1 MSTYNAA
8 LRQAS
13 QAYGGA
19 QVSTAPQKKLILM
32 LYDGAIQNLMSAQR
46 ALEIKDLQT
55 AHQKIL
61 KGQLIIE
68 ELMVTL
74 NFEAGGD
81 IAQNLYKLYEY
92 FHWSL
97 VQANIKKDKDQ
108 IAGVQQYLEELRESW
123 HQL

>member
-1 MSTYNAA
+1 MSAYNTA
-8 LRQAS
+8 LRQAN

-32 LYDGAIQNLMSAQR
+32 LYDGVIQNLKAAEA
-46 ALEIKDLQT
+46 ALEVKNLQT

-74 NFEAGGD
+74 NFDEGGD
-81 IAQNLYKLYEY
+81 IAKDLYKLYEY

-97 VQANIKKDKDQ
+97 VQANIKKDP
-108 IAGVQQYLEELRESW
+108 VQLSEIRHYLEELRGSW
-123 HQL
+123 QQI

>member
-32 LYDGAIQNLMSAQR
+32 LYDGAIHNLMSAEK
-46 ALEIKDLQT
+46 ALELKELQT

-74 NFEAGGD
+74 NFDAGGD
-81 IAQNLYKLYEY
+81 IAQDLYRLYEY

-97 VQANIKKDKDQ
+97 VQANIKKDAAQ
-108 IAGVQQYLEELRESW
+108 IAGVRQYLEELRESW
-123 HQL
+123 QQL

>member
-1 MSTYNAA
+1 MSAYNTA
-8 LRQAS
+8 LRQAN

-32 LYDGAIQNLMSAQR
+32 LYDGVIQNLKAAEA
-46 ALEIKDLQT
+46 ALEVKNLQT

-74 NFEAGGD
+74 NFDEGGD
-81 IAQNLYKLYEY
+81 IAKDLYKLYEY

-97 VQANIKKDKDQ
+97 VQANIKKEPAQ
-108 IAGVQQYLEELRESW
+108 IIEIRHYLEELRGSW
-123 HQL
+123 QQI

>member
-1 MSTYNAA
+1 MSAYNTA
-8 LRQAS
+8 LRQAN

-32 LYDGAIQNLMSAQR
+32 LYDGVIQNLKAAEA
-46 ALEIKDLQT
+46 ALEVKNLQT

-74 NFEAGGD
+74 NFDEGGD
-81 IAQNLYKLYEY
+81 IAKDLYKLYEY

-97 VQANIKKDKDQ
+97 VQANIKKDP
-108 IAGVQQYLEELRESW
+108 VQLSEIRQYLEELRGSW
-123 HQL
+123 QQI

>member
-1 MSTYNAA
+1 MSAYNTA
-8 LRQAS
+8 LRQAN

-32 LYDGAIQNLMSAQR
+32 LYDGVIQNLNMAVA
-46 ALEIKDLQT
+46 ALEDRNLQT

-74 NFEAGGD
+74 NFDEGGD
-81 IAQNLYKLYEY
+81 IAKDLYKLYEY

-97 VQANIKKDKDQ
+97 VQANIKKDP
-108 IAGVQQYLEELRESW
+108 VQLIEIRQYLEELRGSW
-123 HQL
+123 QQI

>member
-108 IAGVQQYLEELRESW
+108 VAGVQQYLEELRESW

>member
-1 MSTYNAA
+1 MSAYNAA
-8 LRQAS
+8 LRQAN

-32 LYDGAIQNLMSAQR
+32 LYDGVIQNLTAAEA
-46 ALEIKDLQT
+46 ALENKNLQI

-74 NFEAGGD
+74 NFDEGGD
-81 IAQNLYKLYEY
+81 IAKDLYKLYEY

-97 VQANIKKDKDQ
+97 VQANIKKDPVQ
-108 IAGVQQYLEELRESW
+108 IAEIRQYLEELRGSW
-123 HQL
+123 QQI

>member
-1 MSTYNAA
+1 MSAYNTA
-8 LRQAS
+8 LRQAN

-32 LYDGAIQNLMSAQR
+32 LYDGVIQNLNAAEA
-46 ALEIKDLQT
+46 ALAVKNLQT

-74 NFEAGGD
+74 NFDEGGD
-81 IAQNLYKLYEY
+81 IAKDLYKLYEY

-97 VQANIKKDKDQ
+97 VQANINKDPVR
-108 IAGVQQYLEELRESW
+108 IAEIRQYLEELRGSW
-123 HQL
+123 QQI

>member
-1 MSTYNAA
+1 MSAYNTA
-8 LRQAS
+8 LRQAN

-32 LYDGAIQNLMSAQR
+32 LYDGVIQNLKAAEA
-46 ALEIKDLQT
+46 ALEVKNLQI

-74 NFEAGGD
+74 NFDEGGD
-81 IAQNLYKLYEY
+81 IAKDLYKLYEY

-97 VQANIKKDKDQ
+97 VQANIKKDPTAL
-108 IAGVQQYLEELRESW
+108 IEIRQYLEELRGSW
-123 HQL
+123 QQI

>member
-1 MSTYNAA
+1 MSAYNAA
-8 LRQAS
+8 LRQAN

-32 LYDGAIQNLMSAQR
+32 LYDGVIQNLTAAEA
-46 ALEIKDLQT
+46 ALENKNLQI

-74 NFEAGGD
+74 NFDEGGD
-81 IAQNLYKLYEY
+81 IAKDLYKLYEY

-97 VQANIKKDKDQ
+97 VQANIKKDP
-108 IAGVQQYLEELRESW
+108 VQLAEVRQYLEELRGSW
-123 HQL
+123 QQI

>member
-1 MSTYNAA
+1 MSAYNTA
-8 LRQAS
+8 LRQAN

-32 LYDGAIQNLMSAQR
+32 LYDGVIQNLKAAEA
-46 ALEIKDLQT
+46 ALEVKNLQT

-61 KGQLIIE
+61 KSQLIIE

-74 NFEAGGD
+74 NFDGGGD
-81 IAQNLYKLYEY
+81 IAKDLYKLYEY

-97 VQANIKKDKDQ
+97 VQANIKKDP
-108 IAGVQQYLEELRESW
+108 VQLSEIRQYLEELRGSW
-123 HQL
+123 QQI

>member
-1 MSTYNAA
+1 MSAYNTA
-8 LRQAS
+8 LRQAN

-32 LYDGAIQNLMSAQR
+32 LYDGIIQNLKVAEA
-46 ALEIKDLQT
+46 ALEVKNLQT

-74 NFEAGGD
+74 NFDEGGD
-81 IAQNLYKLYEY
+81 IAKDLYKLYEY

-97 VQANIKKDKDQ
+97 VQANIKKDPAQ
-108 IAGVQQYLEELRESW
+108 IIEIRQYLEELRGSW
-123 HQL
+123 QQI

>member
-1 MSTYNAA
+1 MSAYNTA
-8 LRQAS
+8 LRQAN

-32 LYDGAIQNLMSAQR
+32 LYDGVIQNLKAAEA
-46 ALEIKDLQT
+46 ALEVKNLQT

-74 NFEAGGD
+74 NFDEGGD
-81 IAQNLYKLYEY
+81 IAKDLYKLYEY

-97 VQANIKKDKDQ
+97 VQANIKKDPTQ
-108 IAGVQQYLEELRESW
+108 IAEIRQYLEELRGSW
-123 HQL
+123 QQI

>member
-1 MSTYNAA
+1 MSAYNTA

-13 QAYGGA
+13 QAYIGA

-32 LYDGAIQNLMSAQR
+32 LYDGVIQNLKAAEA
-46 ALEIKDLQT
+46 ALDAKNLQT

-74 NFEAGGD
+74 NFDVGGD
-81 IAQNLYKLYEY
+81 IAKDLFKLYEY
-92 FHWSL
+92 FNWSL
-97 VQANIKKDKDQ
+97 VQANIKKDSVQ
-108 IAGVQQYLEELRESW
+108 IAEVRQYLEELRGSW
-123 HQL
+123 QQI

>member
-1 MSTYNAA
+1 MSAYNTA
-8 LRQAS
+8 LRQAN

-32 LYDGAIQNLMSAQR
+32 LYDGVIQNLNVAVT
-46 ALEIKDLQT
+46 ALEDKNLQM

-74 NFEAGGD
+74 NFDEGGD
-81 IAQNLYKLYEY
+81 IAKDLYKLYEY

-97 VQANIKKDKDQ
+97 VQANIKKDP
-108 IAGVQQYLEELRESW
+108 VQLIEIRQYLEELRGSW
-123 HQL
+123 QQI

>member
-1 MSTYNAA
+1 MSAYNAA
-8 LRQAS
+8 LRQAN

-32 LYDGAIQNLMSAQR
+32 LYDGVIQNLTAAEA
-46 ALEIKDLQT
+46 ALENKNLQI

-74 NFEAGGD
+74 NFDEGGD
-81 IAQNLYKLYEY
+81 IAKDLYKLYEY

-97 VQANIKKDKDQ
+97 VQANIKKDPVQ
-108 IAGVQQYLEELRESW
+108 IAEVRQYLEELRGSW
-123 HQL
+123 QQI

>member
-81 IAQNLYKLYEY
+81 IAQDLYKLYEY

-108 IAGVQQYLEELRESW
+108 VAGVQQYLEELRESW

>member
-1 MSTYNAA
+1 MSAYNTA
-8 LRQAS
+8 LRQAN

-32 LYDGAIQNLMSAQR
+32 LYDGVIQNLNMAVT
-46 ALEIKDLQT
+46 ALEDKNLQT
-55 AHQKIL
+55 SHQKIL

-74 NFEAGGD
+74 NFDEGGD
-81 IAQNLYKLYEY
+81 IAKDLYKLYEY

-97 VQANIKKDKDQ
+97 VQANIKKDP
-108 IAGVQQYLEELRESW
+108 VQLIEIRQYLEELRGSW
-123 HQL
+123 QQI